1 LLAAVVAV
9 CGFLPHQAQ
18 AQSAPADAEEGA
30 KISKIECAQAFEQS
44 QRLRNSFRYLE
55 ASAEALRCASLQC
68 GAALSEECG
77 RLYSDLQAATPSI
90 VLAARTQDGKELD
103 NVIVSIDGGARS
115 AMVDGTPL
123 LLDPGNHEFT
133 FTADGFEPLKQA
145 AVISAGERYR
155 RVVGVLTKPE
165 SAAASTP
172 SPAQDRR
179 GSRTIPI
186 ASYALGGVAVAGF
199 AGFVG
204 FRIAG
209 ANDYEALSDTCK
221 PTCAQSSID
230 AARQKYVLSYVGLA
244 VGAAA
249 GIAAVTVYLLSPG
262 KPASQAATLQLG
274 SLPSGVGAHLT
285 KSF

>member
-1 LLAAVVAV
+1 
-9 CGFLPHQAQ
+9 
-18 AQSAPADAEEGA
+18 
-30 KISKIECAQAFEQS
+30 
-44 QRLRNSFRYLE
+44 
-55 ASAEALRCASLQC
+55 LQC

-186 ASYALGGVAVAGF
+186 AS
-199 AGFVG
+199 
-204 FRIAG
+204 
-209 ANDYEALSDTCK
+209 
-221 PTCAQSSID
+221 
-230 AARQKYVLSYVGLA
+230 
-244 VGAAA
+244 
-249 GIAAVTVYLLSPG
+249 
-262 KPASQAATLQLG
+262 
-274 SLPSGVGAHLT
+274 
-285 KSF
+285 